1 MSNVPISPA
10 LARNRKKNINT
21 TGNLQFPS
29 DLDQIGTLLLFKEY
43 SFNDR
48 ELGVSGGIKSNPAG
62 VKLTD
67 SLFLPLPEQ
76 MLDVTSLKVAGN
88 ELGGMG
94 NAAAKGVATAKASI
108 GNTVEDTLRKFA
120 SVVNNISSSQ
130 IAGTAA
136 AKFALK
142 GLSAIGAG
150 GLQSGLEAGFGA
162 TINPYAAMTFEGVNL
177 KTFTW
182 NWALA
187 PKSRDET
194 KTIKK
199 IITSLKKNSLPYYKK
214 FNIYGTTVIAGRS
227 FLGYP
232 NVCLPIIAGVDT
244 LVMKPCMISNL
255 NVDYGAGGELAFL
268 EGGNPAVVK
277 IELTLQ
283 EMQIWTREDYD
294 GSKVPEE
301 STHNL
306 SPGAMGVIGAES
318 VGGN

>member
-48 ELGVSGGIKSNPAG
+48 ELGASGGIKSKPAG
-62 VKLTD
+62 VNLTD

-120 SVVNNISSSQ
+120 SVVNNISSTQ
-130 IAGTAA
+130 AAGTVA

-214 FNIYGTTVIAGRS
+214 FTVYGATAIAGRS

-294 GSKVPEE
+294 GSKAPEE
-301 STHNL
+301 R
-306 SPGAMGVIGAES
+306 E
-318 VGGN
+318 